1 MILDKIVADKK
12 LRLPLHKS
20 IISERKMRALAQEAI
35 HERPQHPS
43 SEEALAKPGSS
54 IIGEIKNAAPS
65 WANIESN
72 LDLAE
77 RIAEYDAWSAH

>member
-43 SEEALAKPGSS
+43 FYEALAKPGIS
-54 IIGEIKNAAPS
+54 IIGEFKKASPS
-65 WANIESN
+65 LGKIESK
-72 LDLAE
+72 LHLE
-77 RIAEYDAWSAH
+77 